1 MGVDVSTETQGNSI
15 FTKFKTNMSQGF
27 RAQPSHFSRPRATE
41 NSIGP
46 AGMHPRDFLGD
57 LLEDGPHQTTRHQEN
72 VTRTSNT
79 VTPVHYTVGQ
89 IIKKKKRQG
98 RTVCKCCIFSERREQ
113 WIFKRGRREKVQS
126 RISSL
131 STMGGK
137 EYHI

>member
-89 IIKKKKRQG
+89 IIKKKKKTRKNS
-98 RTVCKCCIFSERREQ
+98 V
-113 WIFKRGRREKVQS
+113 
-126 RISSL
+126 
-131 STMGGK
+131 
-137 EYHI
+137 